1 MSDPIKRPLQKWA
14 TTMVLVALQFFGL
27 GIVGAALL
35 VLLPASEYGNI
46 LLVVAALGIVPSI
59 AIGAIIHWLTRE

>member
-1 MSDPIKRPLQKWA
+1 MQQPISKPLQKWA
-14 TTMVLVALQFFGL
+14 TTMVLVALQFVGL

-59 AIGAIIHWLTRE
+59 AIGAIIHSLARE